1 MHPLRATPRYTRAI
15 EAVADLLAKL
25 RIESMFVGSVARSA
39 WLGGLIESG
48 SIDVLG
54 VMQPQQKNQVAMMA
68 GNRGF
73 RVDRDELDQTEEL
86 DLIPLTWIDEDDV
99 RVHVLVAS
107 NALYARMFGAARVVQ
122 LHNSK
127 TWVGLSSPTG
137 TCETA
142 DATAESSRASIYD
155 RASTGRTR
163 ESDLRFLEIR
173 VPSAEDTALLLS
185 LSEEHDDV
193 RILAASAQFDRRA
206 FNDKLVSIGLRELV
220 L

>member
-68 GNRGF
+68 SNRGF

-107 NALYARMFGAARVVQ
+107 NALYARMFGAA
-122 LHNSK
+122 

-155 RASTGRTR
+155 SASTGRTR
-163 ESDLRFLEIR
+163 ESDLRLPEIR

-185 LSEEHDDV
+185 MSEEHDDV
-193 RILAASAQFDRRA
+193 RILAASDQFDRRA

>member
-1 MHPLRATPRYTRAI
+1 
-15 EAVADLLAKL
+15 
-25 RIESMFVGSVARSA
+25 MFVGSVARSA

-68 GNRGF
+68 SNRGF
-73 RVDRDELDQTEEL
+73 RVDADEIDQAEEL
-86 DLIPLTWIDEDDV
+86 DLIPLTWIDDDDV

-107 NALYARMFGAARVVQ
+107 NALYARMFGTARIVPF
-122 LHNSK
+122 HN
-127 TWVGLSSPTG
+127 
-137 TCETA
+137 
-142 DATAESSRASIYD
+142 
-155 RASTGRTR
+155 
-163 ESDLRFLEIR
+163 LEIR
-173 VPSAEDTALLLS
+173 IPSAEDMALLLS

>member
-1 MHPLRATPRYTRAI
+1 MHPLRATPRFLRAI
-15 EAVADLLAKL
+15 EAVADLLSKL

-39 WLGGLIESG
+39 WLDGLIDSG

-54 VMQPQQKNQVAMMA
+54 LMQPQQKNQVAMMA
-68 GNRGF
+68 SNRGF
-73 RVDRDELDQTEEL
+73 RVDRDEIDQTEEL

-107 NALYARMFGAARVVQ
+107 NALYARMFATARICA
-122 LHNSK
+122 LHN
-127 TWVGLSSPTG
+127 
-137 TCETA
+137 
-142 DATAESSRASIYD
+142 
-155 RASTGRTR
+155 R
-163 ESDLRFLEIR
+163 EIH

-185 LSEEHDDV
+185 MSDEHDDV
-193 RILAASAQFDRRA
+193 RVLAASDQFDRRA